1 MKIAIVDDFADERAL
16 LRRRLKRQFAQRG
29 VQADFFEYENG
40 TSFLSAA
47 AKEQFTVLFLDIY
60 MDGKNGIDVAKE
72 FRKTDTTCLLIFTTT
87 STDHALEGFQVRAMH
102 YLVKLDE
109 ILSRIPKQ
117 ENYITVKISGSDVRI
132 PLGAIVYA
140 EHFSHMIHIHTSAG
154 KTLITRQS
162 FGSFIEPLKNDPRFF
177 LCSRGVIINL
187 AHAADFNVTAFVL
200 ADGTQVSVRRD
211 LSNTARQNIMEFL
224 FQRGNLL

>member
-102 YLVKLDE
+102 YLVKPYTERDIAALLDE
-109 ILSRIPKQ
+109 NSVPYSKAGKLYHSKDQRKRCTHSSRGNRICGTFLPHDPYSYVCRKNTDYQ
-117 ENYITVKISGSDVRI
+117 AVFRFLYRTIKKRSAFFSLQPRSNHQSGSR
-132 PLGAIVYA
+132 
-140 EHFSHMIHIHTSAG
+140 S
-154 KTLITRQS
+154 
-162 FGSFIEPLKNDPRFF
+162 
-177 LCSRGVIINL
+177 
-187 AHAADFNVTAFVL
+187 
-200 ADGTQVSVRRD
+200 
-211 LSNTARQNIMEFL
+211 
-224 FQRGNLL
+224 

>member
-102 YLVKLDE
+102 YLVKPYTERDIAALLDE

-117 ENYITVKISGSDVRI
+117 ENYITVKISGSDVCGTFLPHDPYSYVCRKNTDYQAVFRFLYRTI
-132 PLGAIVYA
+132 KKRSAF
-140 EHFSHMIHIHTSAG
+140 FSLQPRSNH
-154 KTLITRQS
+154 QS
-162 FGSFIEPLKNDPRFF
+162 GSR
-177 LCSRGVIINL
+177 S
-187 AHAADFNVTAFVL
+187 
-200 ADGTQVSVRRD
+200 
-211 LSNTARQNIMEFL
+211 
-224 FQRGNLL
+224 

>member
-72 FRKTDTTCLLIFTTT
+72 F
-87 STDHALEGFQVRAMH
+87 A
-102 YLVKLDE
+102 
-109 ILSRIPKQ
+109 KQ
-117 ENYITVKISGSDVRI
+117 
-132 PLGAIVYA
+132 
-140 EHFSHMIHIHTSAG
+140 
-154 KTLITRQS
+154 TR
-162 FGSFIEPLKNDPRFF
+162 PV
-177 LCSRGVIINL
+177 C
-187 AHAADFNVTAFVL
+187 
-200 ADGTQVSVRRD
+200 
-211 LSNTARQNIMEFL
+211 
-224 FQRGNLL
+224 

>member
-72 FRKTDTTCLLIFTTT
+72 FRKTDTTCLLIFTHNFHG
-87 STDHALEGFQVRAMH
+87 SCIRGLSGPRHAL
-102 YLVKLDE
+102 
-109 ILSRIPKQ
+109 SR
-117 ENYITVKISGSDVRI
+117 
-132 PLGAIVYA
+132 
-140 EHFSHMIHIHTSAG
+140 
-154 KTLITRQS
+154 KTIY
-162 FGSFIEPLKNDPRFF
+162 
-177 LCSRGVIINL
+177 
-187 AHAADFNVTAFVL
+187 
-200 ADGTQVSVRRD
+200 GT
-211 LSNTARQNIMEFL
+211 
-224 FQRGNLL
+224 

>member
-72 FRKTDTTCLLIFTTT
+72 FRKTDTT
-87 STDHALEGFQVRAMH
+87 
-102 YLVKLDE
+102 
-109 ILSRIPKQ
+109 
-117 ENYITVKISGSDVRI
+117 
-132 PLGAIVYA
+132 
-140 EHFSHMIHIHTSAG
+140 
-154 KTLITRQS
+154 
-162 FGSFIEPLKNDPRFF
+162 
-177 LCSRGVIINL
+177 
-187 AHAADFNVTAFVL
+187 
-200 ADGTQVSVRRD
+200 
-211 LSNTARQNIMEFL
+211 
-224 FQRGNLL
+224 